1 MVPGFLVPCYPSPRN
16 LSGRIRLDEFVY
28 GAAGGPRRSGRWF
41 LVRPGMYFL
50 GKWVFFVGKRTHLKQ
65 LTSYLRSVHV
75 EHEILEVSIE
85 PPTRVTNLAP
95 QSA

>member
-1 MVPGFLVPCYPSPRN
+1 
-16 LSGRIRLDEFVY
+16 
-28 GAAGGPRRSGRWF
+28 
-41 LVRPGMYFL
+41 MYFL